1 MSFRRETWATIKRE
15 MVARK
20 MQQRQLARALG
31 VSESYISQIFSI
43 EANITLDKTDRI
55 LKAIRGS

>member
-1 MSFRRETWATIKRE
+1 
-15 MVARK
+15 MVASK